1 MEDQE
6 IWVIDPESS
15 PVVVS
20 EDGSETSVPLEVPGK
35 DPELIQAPV
44 QELPASNSTGET
56 FTQQEETENVT
67 TKQPAEPQE
76 TSEEALLES
85 EEIPEEPVQEPSTF
99 TVTSPVVLAAAE
111 PGDGPTVMVDVISS
125 ILGDYQRI
133 SYTTEEYDTEGNLL
147 SVSTEYV
154 PGLAGLDYTWI
165 TGAVL
170 FGLLIAGLLKLL
182 GGLIRS

>member
-1 MEDQE
+1 MENQE
-6 IWVIDPESS
+6 IWVIDPEAS
-15 PVVVS
+15 PVILSGDEPEVS
-20 EDGSETSVPLEVPGK
+20 SETLAQEPDGSSN
-35 DPELIQAPV
+35 APA
-44 QELPASNSTGET
+44 EET
-56 FTQQEETENVT
+56 FTQQEVTENVAAT
-67 TKQPAEPQE
+67 EQPAESLE

-85 EEIPEEPVQEPSTF
+85 EEVFEESVQEPSTF

-125 ILGDYQRI
+125 ILGDYQRL

-154 PGLAGLDYTWI
+154 PGLAGLDYTWL

>member
-1 MEDQE
+1 MEDHE
-6 IWVIDPESS
+6 IWIIDPESS

-20 EDGSETSVPLEVPGK
+20 EDGSGTSVPLEVSGQ
-35 DPELIQAPV
+35 DPALIQDPV
-44 QELPASNSTGET
+44 QELPASNSTDET
-56 FTQQEETENVT
+56 FTQEETENVT

-76 TSEEALLES
+76 TSGEALLES

-125 ILGDYQRI
+125 ILGDYQRL
-133 SYTTEEYDTEGNLL
+133 SYTTEEYDSEGNLL